1 MPNAAFSGMR
11 TKLIA
16 IALVVALV
24 STTFGVSAFTTANMS
39 RTSNIN
45 VVADNNGLIA
55 LEDGTDGSLISQNR
69 TGALSIDLSNG
80 SAEGANVHAHFEF
93 GDVDDPGNHSAFN
106 ITNQDTTAHS
116 FTFNYTASNADDDSD
131 IEFRIF
137 KESSLSSPAA
147 TVTDQT
153 EPGGVTIDN
162 VGSGATLH
170 VVMVID
176 TEDDMEE
183 DLSGSLE
190 ISA

>member
-1 MPNAAFSGMR
+1 MR

-39 RTSNIN
+39 RTSNVD
-45 VVADNNGLIA
+45 VVTDDKGLIA
-55 LEDGTDGSLISQNR
+55 LEDGTEGSLISQNS
-69 TGALSIDLSNG
+69 TGALSINLANG
-80 SAEGANVHAHFEF
+80 SADGANVHAHFEF

-116 FTFNYTASNADDDSD
+116 FTFNYTASNADDDTGDESD

-147 TVTDQT
+147 TVTGQT
-153 EPGGVTIDN
+153 DPDGVTIDN
-162 VGSGATLH
+162 VGAGTTLH

-176 TEDDMEE
+176 TEADKGE